1 MTATAGRFVWHELRT
16 VDIAAA
22 PGFYQQLF
30 GWTTEEYPMGRLI
43 RAGDTVIGGISE
55 VKLGLGGHWTPYV
68 GADDVDAVA
77 TAAAAAGG
85 IVTTGRPADVP
96 GAGRIAPILDPDRS
110 IFCSF
115 APERPAGT
123 APTGFVW
130 DRLRTPDVAAAAGF
144 YAATVGWH
152 ATVAPGR
159 DAAVFDAP
167 DGTRVAEA
175 IAVDAGA
182 PTGWLPFVGV
192 ADLDAARATATGLG
206 GTAGEAAD
214 IAGVGSYA
222 IVTDPEGATVA
233 AFQPV
238 A

>member
-1 MTATAGRFVWHELRT
+1 MTATAGRFVWHELRA
-16 VDIAAA
+16 VDLTAATD
-22 PGFYQQLF
+22 FYRQLF

-55 VKLGLGGHWTPYV
+55 VKPGLGGHWTPYI

-77 TAAAAAGG
+77 AAAAAADG

-96 GAGRIAPILDPDRS
+96 GAGRIAPILDPDKS

-130 DRLRTPDVAAAAGF
+130 DRLRTPDAAVAADF
-144 YAATVGWH
+144 YAATVCWR
-152 ATVAPGR
+152 ATVAPDR
-159 DAAVFDAP
+159 SAAVFDAP

-175 IAVDAGA
+175 LAVGAGE

-192 ADLDAARATATGLG
+192 ADLDAARATATRLG
-206 GTAGEAAD
+206 GTAGQVAD

-222 IVTDPEGATVA
+222 IVTDPAGATVA
-233 AFQPV
+233 AFHP
-238 A
+238 AA